1 MSRLSNARKNRVFS
15 GHPLW
20 LALIVAGVAALVLNF
35 ALRLWPWGAEYLFAR
50 GIGRWAT
57 YLVAGLTQIFPFSLG
72 EILLLIAALGALPF
86 IVGSIVFICKTSNEK
101 AVGHL
106 LRAVSGVLAVLMIL
120 YLLLL
125 GANHSRY
132 TVAENLDMDT
142 SSPLSEQDLYQTALW
157 LLEESGEL
165 AAGITVSEKGSQ
177 LPLGFYETAEMVQ
190 QGYDVIVKDMP
201 FLSPLRTRPKPVWL
215 SDLMAHT
222 MISGIFT
229 PYTGESNVNTSF
241 PAFTIPATMAHELAH
256 QRGIAREDEANFIAF
271 LACIHSPDDYVR
283 YSGYMSVLIYVLND
297 LYDSSSSLYK
307 QAMETRSPKLRTE
320 LAAYNA
326 YLKQFEGGT
335 AEKVS
340 SSINNAYLQ
349 AQGQKDG
356 VLSYGNVTQWAVRW
370 FLTLQI
376 H

>member
-1 MSRLSNARKNRVFS
+1 MPEKTSVRKGSVLS

-20 LALIVAGVAALVLNF
+20 LALVICGALSLVLNF
-35 ALRLWPWGAEYLFAR
+35 ALRLWPWGAEFLFSR

-57 YLVAGLTQIFPFSLG
+57 FLVASITQIFPFYLG
-72 EILLLIAALGALPF
+72 EILLLVVTLGFLPTL
-86 IVGSIVFICKTSNEK
+86 IGCTVFVCKTSDSK
-101 AVGHL
+101 AVGRLFRVISGL
-106 LRAVSGVLAVLMIL
+106 LALLMIL

-132 TVAENLDMDT
+132 TVAENMDMDT
-142 SSPLSEQDLYQTALW
+142 SYELTEQDLYLTALY
-157 LLEESGEL
+157 LLKESGAL
-165 AAGITVSEKGSQ
+165 AEGIPVDESGSK
-177 LPLGFYETAEMVQ
+177 LPLTFFETGEMVQ
-190 QGYDVIVKDMP
+190 QGYDAIIEDMP

-222 MISGIFT
+222 LISGIFT

-297 LYDSSSSLYK
+297 LYDSSLQLYK
-307 QAMETRSPKLRTE
+307 QAATTRSAKLRTE
-320 LAAYNA
+320 LSAYNA
-326 YLKQFEGGT
+326 YLKQFQGGT

-356 VLSYGNVTQWAVRW
+356 VLSYGNVTEWVVRW
-370 FLTLQI
+370 FLTSQNP
-376 H
+376 